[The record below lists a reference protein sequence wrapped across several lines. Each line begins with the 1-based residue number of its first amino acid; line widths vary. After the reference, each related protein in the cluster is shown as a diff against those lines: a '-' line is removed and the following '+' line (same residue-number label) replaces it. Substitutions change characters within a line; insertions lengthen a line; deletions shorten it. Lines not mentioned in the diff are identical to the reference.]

1 MKKLNLAS
9 LIILMFLGFAF
20 GSCVEK
26 AKENQK
32 IERVPLDNVKPVV
45 TQISDG
51 NNSEPTWQIVDE
63 FYDAIFANDTEKVKG
78 MLGTTIPANFQ
89 PKNKIS
95 PLQAVIW
102 TADNV
107 SLVQFMIDGGITF
120 NDKKENLVLVACEY
134 KRLKILKYLIEKGVV
149 YKDNGSF
156 NKAGFYQFYEG
167 AKYVLLKGA
176 DQNIGDIRG
185 KLWVFHEA
193 VRKSDYEVLNAL
205 KLTKDDLEF
214 NECTGESALI
224 IAVKNNNLE
233 MVKYLIEKGADKNK
247 PETFDC
253 GDDTSYGKLP
263 IEIARDNKFKEIVAT
278 LLL

>member
-1 MKKLNLAS
+1 MKKPNLAS
-9 LIILMFLGFAF
+9 LLILMVLGFTF

-32 IERVPLDNVKPVV
+32 IERVSLDNVKPVV

-107 SLVQFMIDGGITF
+107 SLVQFMINGGITF

-134 KRLKILKYLIEKGVV
+134 KRLEILKYLIQKGVAF
-149 YKDNGSF
+149 KDNDSF
-156 NKAGFYQFYEG
+156 NKAGFYQFYDG
-167 AKYVLLKGA
+167 AKYLLLNGA
-176 DQNIGDIRG
+176 EQNVGDIRG

-193 VRKSDYEVLNAL
+193 VRKSDYEVLDAL

>member
-1 MKKLNLAS
+1 MKKPNLAS
-9 LIILMFLGFAF
+9 LFILMVLGFAF

-32 IERVPLDNVKPVV
+32 IERVSLDNVKPVV
-45 TQISDG
+45 IQISDG

-78 MLGTTIPANFQ
+78 MVGTTIPANFQ

-107 SLVQFMIDGGITF
+107 SLVQFMINGGITF

-134 KRLKILKYLIEKGVV
+134 KRLEILKYLIQKGVAF
-149 YKDNGSF
+149 KDNDSF